1 MREIVTHHR
10 LNETY
15 GGVWRMYSFHGRG
28 IKRREKKGREKHLCE
43 VNSTWKEC
51 NSEK

>member
-28 IKRREKKGREKHLCE
+28 IKKGEKRKRKTSL
-43 VNSTWKEC
+43 
-51 NSEK
+51 